1 MNKMRN
7 IIESLLFVSDAPL
20 TVDQVKTVLEDAP
33 AAEIRRAMIALASE
47 YETRKGAIVLHEV
60 AGGFQ
65 LRTRPEYKPYIHKL
79 REPAP
84 VRLSKAAMETLAIVA
99 YRQPVLRSE
108 VEHIRGVNSG
118 NTLRFLQEKKL
129 VRVLG
134 RRDVSGRPLV
144 YGTTKK
150 FLETF
155 DLKDLKDLPTPDE
168 IEDAPASFPKPK
180 TGYQTEDLP
189 LEANKTE
196 NKQTILPDFDAEEE
210 ENI

>member
-1 MNKMRN
+1 MTETKN
-7 IIESLLFVSDAPL
+7 IIEGLLFVSDGPL
-20 TVDQVKTVLEDAP
+20 TVEQVKTVLEDTP
-33 AAEIRRAMIALASE
+33 ATEIRRAMIELSAE
-47 YETRKGAIVLHEV
+47 YEARKGPIVIHEV

-65 LRTRPEYKPYIHKL
+65 LRTRPEYKEYIHRFKA
-79 REPAP
+79 PAP

-99 YRQPVLRSE
+99 YRQPVLRAE

-134 RRDVSGRPLV
+134 RREVPGRPLV

-155 DLKDLKDLPTPDE
+155 DLKDLKDLPKPDE
-168 IEDAPASFPKPK
+168 IEDAPPSSPKPQS
-180 TGYQTEDLP
+180 GYQTTDLP
-189 LEANKTE
+189 LGT
-196 NKQTILPDFDAEEE
+196 TDTTDPDDPSNFKNNA
-210 ENI
+210 